1 MTNTQRDPRMM
12 TRNWNTSSVHK
23 FKNLR
28 MSSQL
33 RDPIAGA
40 AIRLLL
46 LSAVASVAAA
56 GRPLLGQ
63 DEQSPTWL
71 VRPSITRSQQPDWV
85 TPLITASA
93 NLEEAVIYDI
103 SRKLPPNGVPLVTAG
118 SNRGIQFV
126 PFGTLQIT
134 FATTP
139 YLFHYNTHLDNGFGD
154 TQFGFKYRIIS
165 GNEHHGNYALSF
177 ASGASVPTGSYQNGQ
192 HSGTIT
198 PTVLGEKAWGPFD
211 VQSTIGIQLPVSDT
225 HVTGQTYTSNTAFQ
239 YRLAKTLWPE
249 LEVNF
254 LGNKGGPLDGKKE
267 NFLTPGLFIGRFPL
281 TPYMGLTFGIGMQIA
296 TTSYHT
302 YDHSLLFSVRLP
314 LQSPGVRDR

>member
-1 MTNTQRDPRMM
+1 M
-12 TRNWNTSSVHK
+12 TRNSNKARTYNPETSRKPSRGC
-23 FKNLR
+23 R
-28 MSSQL
+28 MANSTT
-33 RDPIAGA
+33 
-40 AIRLLL
+40 IRLLL
-46 LSAVASVAAA
+46 LTTVATVMAVGHPAFA
-56 GRPLLGQ
+56 Q

-71 VRPSITRSQQPDWV
+71 IRPSITRSEQPDWV

-103 SRKLPPNGVPLVTAG
+103 SRKLPSNGVPLVTAG
-118 SNRGIQFV
+118 SNRGLQFV

-139 YLFHYNTHLDNGFGD
+139 YLFHNNTHADNGFGD
-154 TQFGFKYRIIS
+154 TQFAFKYRIIS
-165 GNEHHGNYALSF
+165 GNEHHGDYALSF
-177 ASGASVPTGSYQNGQ
+177 ATGASVPTGSYQNGQ

-225 HVTGQTYTSNTAFQ
+225 HLTGQPYTSNTAFQ
-239 YRLAKTLWPE
+239 YRLEKRLWPE

-254 LGNKGGPLDGKKE
+254 MGNKGGPLDGKKQT
-267 NFLTPGLFIGRFPL
+267 FLTPGLFIGRFPL
-281 TPYMGLTFGIGMQIA
+281 TPYMGLTFAIGMQIA

-302 YDHSLLFSVRLP
+302 YDHNLLFSVRLP
-314 LQSPGVRDR
+314 LQSPGVRER